1 MKKISK
7 NILFFIPS
15 YNDTKNAFVIARSIK
30 KIFPK
35 SEVLVIDDGSNEVF
49 FPKKG
54 DQFKFFSTGINFG
67 LGVCTHIAIDFM
79 LNNKFD
85 ILVRLDADGQHPIR
99 EIGRLVKPIL
109 NEQSDYSVGIRMNHY
124 SVKKFLIRDLIKKY
138 YNFVARIISNN
149 KVPSDVNSGF
159 FAINRMCAE
168 SINNLQLERYPEPET
183 YIHLSRQGFILSE
196 SKIVQNK
203 RNHNKSTLN
212 FFNGL
217 RMFYKFN
224 IVMIYE
230 IFRSKKI

>member
-1 MKKISK
+1 
-7 NILFFIPS
+7 
-15 YNDTKNAFVIARSIK
+15 
-30 KIFPK
+30 
-35 SEVLVIDDGSNEVF
+35 
-49 FPKKG
+49 
-54 DQFKFFSTGINFG
+54 
-67 LGVCTHIAIDFM
+67 M